1 MSEKLLTGLKQSN
14 ETCWNST
21 FIMLKSFDESYQ
33 QIQVVSQKHN
43 QEDRLSNI
51 DSSVFKCLI
60 NFLHPF
66 YDATLF
72 FEGDRYPTIHRV
84 YMWYVKLQI
93 TMSTCTTDSP
103 LLMFLQKEV
112 PWHYKKD
119 LK

>member
-1 MSEKLLTGLKQSN
+1 LSEKLLTGLKQSN